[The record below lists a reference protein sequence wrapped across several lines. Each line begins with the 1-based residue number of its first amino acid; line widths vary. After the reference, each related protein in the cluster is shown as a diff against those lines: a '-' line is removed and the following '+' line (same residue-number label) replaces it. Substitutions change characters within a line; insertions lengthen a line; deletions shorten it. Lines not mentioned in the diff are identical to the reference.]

1 MKLSS
6 SKELEFLYSFKLYI
20 CNNYKYVEILN
31 KANIMTRIATLMN
44 V

>member
-6 SKELEFLYSFKLYI
+6 SKEFEFLCSFLSI
-20 CNNYKYVEILN
+20 PMYVEILN

-44 V
+44 VL